1 MVVIYKN
8 HVIEYFGG
16 PIAISDNWRGKVRIS
31 WDENGTRKMVPFDS
45 PSTGFSSLREAEL
58 WALDFG
64 KKWIDDGKP

>member
-31 WDENGTRKMVPFDS
+31 WDENGTRKVVPVDS
-45 PSTGFSSLREAEL
+45 PSTGFSFTAGGGGVGITI
-58 WALDFG
+58 W
-64 KKWIDDGKP
+64 KKMD